1 MTINEIMRRNL
12 ARLREETGL
21 SQKKIA
27 DIVGVA
33 QPVIY
38 RLESGLQRIPTEY
51 IDVLCDYFDLHPSYF
66 FATDSSDQSIFN
78 IDDLINNLPL
88 SFQVAVNKVSEL
100 SQQEI
105 DCITNFIYF
114 MISQHK
120 NLNDG
125 SHAWTQLVESKKQR
139 S

>member
-12 ARLREETGL
+12 ARLRRETGL

-33 QPVIY
+33 QPVIF

-66 FATDSSDQSIFN
+66 FATDSDDQSIFN

-114 MISQHK
+114 LVYRREDSEGG
-120 NLNDG
+120 N
-125 SHAWTQLVESKKQR
+125 HAWTQFGK
-139 S
+139 